1 MRNGAVKK
9 LRRIIRK
16 EIKLLRKEYLSA
28 AKASEPSEDEKQLSD
43 NYYLLEKEAKSVLNG
58 LKYITCA
65 KSDES
70 GLPVVYSAMFRLV
83 GDGNIPTFDII
94 GGKTADYDF
103 SAAEID
109 SSALML
115 RAALISK
122 ACESAEA
129 KNGTLKNVFAS
140 LNSINDIDFDG
151 LFIICGKSEKIL
163 AGDAAF
169 SVSNKETKAYFR
181 HLLAR
186 YAKKRSVT
194 EEEAAKELEERADAQ
209 NSSICGLL
217 ERSNDT
223 KNKGRALIAAE
234 IILPHLA
241 AITVCNLISAYY
253 LVIPLSILFWE
264 IIRVFVTDVIERR
277 FPVRTIPKVSSDGG
291 MPENT
296 ETLITVTSLLPNAE
310 DMNKVKEHLKQ
321 IYLSNRDE
329 KIKVCLLAD
338 YKGAKSAVCPEDE
351 ADRKAAKEMIDALN
365 RKYPE
370 RFIMLLRERVFIKSE
385 SGYAGRERKR
395 GAVEDLVK
403 YIAEKDESLFSL
415 KCGAVEG
422 IENTKYIMALDSD
435 TKLGFECVKELA
447 AAAVHPLNRP
457 VINKEKGI
465 VESGYGIFAPRT
477 EITVESAFK
486 TAFSRAAAG
495 TGGVSSYNEKTG
507 EKYQDISGSSIFS
520 GKGLIDVNAYYE
532 ILCGRFENERVLS
545 HDIVEGEFLRTAYVP
560 SAQAAEGF
568 PPNEAAYFARL
579 NRWVRGDTQNLPFLI
594 KGSASVLKGEKNSLS
609 GISRYKIFDNFR
621 RAYTPVTAFVTVLLS
636 VFMPK
641 TVSVWAVLSA
651 LLCTAAPEIPVFLNA
666 LFPVSRGSSPS
677 RYYGDAIPEVTL
689 RFTGIFLKIIMLP
702 ENAVCCIS
710 AIFKS
715 IYRMLFSK
723 KHLLEWVTAA
733 DSNKIKSKS
742 GMAKNSLPS
751 VFGFIWLVLFSD
763 WLGIAAG
770 FLFSVDLP
778 FSLLSSR
785 ESKADKDRL
794 GYLSREEIKGYAFKM
809 WRYYSEYCKADYH
822 FLPPDN
828 VQETPVFKI
837 AERTSPTNIGLMLC
851 SVLAARDMDFIT
863 SREMYETVENT
874 LGTVQGL
881 KKWHGN
887 LFNWYDIKNAQPLE
901 PLYISTVD
909 SGNFLCSLVALKEG
923 LKEYISEC
931 PELSGTVDKIEALTE
946 NTDLSVLYNSR
957 RNLFHI
963 GYDFGK
969 KELTCSYYDLLMS
982 EARMTSYYAVA
993 KKQAPKKHWAS
1004 LSRALSGV
1012 NGYYGPVSWSGTVF
1026 EYFMPYMFV
1035 PAYKNTMCCEALRF
1049 SVYCQKLRARKRG
1062 VPWGISESG
1071 YYKFDNA
1078 LNYQYKAH
1086 GVSLCALK
1094 KDADEEPV
1102 VSPYSSFLCLPFVSG
1117 DALRNLHRLL
1127 EYEVTG
1133 EFGFYEAVD
1142 FSKERCSSGDYAV
1155 VRSYMAHHIGMS
1167 LMGIDNA
1174 LFDRRMQ
1181 KRFMSDDDMRSAES
1195 LLTEKI
1201 SRQAVR
1207 LTDKERRPA
1216 YDKEKTHHNS
1226 ERETVMPSVT
1236 NPNVHILSNG
1246 EWTTVISDSGTGHA
1260 IYRMKNVLRQSRDI
1274 LTKPLGVF
1282 AFVKAKGEVMPAEKA
1297 CSRGGAEY
1305 RALFDKYSATL
1316 YADGSAFS
1324 VKTEVTVHPKLAC
1337 ELRSYTVK
1345 NLTENGIDACFCIYL
1360 EPSMATFAE
1369 DRAHTAFSKLFLTA
1383 EKDVKRST
1391 VVFNRRSRTDGDGMC
1406 CACGFIDGRNFR
1418 CNLSREEALRR
1429 PDGVFSLLKQES
1441 PKERNRGIIDV
1452 CAYIEIPFFLEA
1464 GGEKSFDFF
1473 ILAAESK
1480 SEISEKIDRLRLNP
1494 RPEKEECAES
1504 PFGVYG
1510 AASTVFPKLFY
1521 EVEKSKREKEALSR
1535 NTLSRSALWHMG
1547 ISGDN
1552 PIIYIEAGESLRSK
1566 RIKRFIEINK
1576 RLRFCGIITDLVI
1589 GVSGKSSDSIR
1600 NEADKFVKMLGDEM
1614 LAAGGSAYG
1623 GVHLI
1628 DTDTAPQDY
1637 INYLAAFACYTLN
1650 KNSDNLVLP
1659 SVEFK
1664 AVNIERVERENGENA
1679 VRNGGYEIKKAPR
1692 LPWCYAIGNSSFGT
1706 VVSDCSAGF
1715 TYALNSH
1722 ENKLTDWSNDTSYD
1736 NGSER
1741 IMIRLDGRIYDALL
1755 CSKAMFGGETAKYSA
1770 AIDGIGIVT
1779 VISVPERG
1787 MRKELNIEFY
1797 NGGDEARRLE
1807 AVYYCEPVMGRSI
1820 DENKFIKA
1828 RRVPEG
1834 VGLSNPNN
1842 TDYGGEMRITADS
1855 REAFFTFSKKEFFEG
1870 LWDASGE
1877 PAFDGCAAVGRK
1889 IILPAKRRTAVK
1901 FILSYGGC
1909 PSAAQKLANL
1919 RLPRRK
1925 IKNSIVINTGNRELD
1940 ELFNCFLPNQIID
1953 GRLFVRSGFYQ
1964 CGGAYGFRDQLQ
1976 DCLALIPI
1984 YPEYAK
1990 RQLVR
1995 CASAQF
2001 YEGDVL
2007 HWWHRIKNGK
2017 RGVRTRYSD
2026 DLLWLAYVLSQY
2038 VIMTGDRDFL
2048 KTEAA
2053 YLDGEALGR
2062 NESERY
2068 AEYPQ
2073 SAKKENMLMHAE
2085 KAVGRALRFGGHS
2098 LLLMGG
2104 GDWNDGMNSVGILGR
2119 GESVWLSEYMC
2130 MVLESMA
2137 QMYEMTDRRDDA
2149 EKYRRISEDIK
2160 TAVDKNAF
2168 SGDRY
2173 IRAFH
2178 DDGRVIGSEEC
2189 EYCKIDSLPQSFAAL
2204 CKMPDRERINTAL
2217 MTAYKE
2223 LYDRKNGIVKLL
2235 SPPFGQEEKKVG
2247 YISSY
2252 PEGLRENGGQYTHA
2266 AVWLS
2271 AALFEAG
2278 YTEEGYEILN
2288 VLNPLNKYKD
2298 EKTAQRYMTEPYYMC
2313 ADVYSAQNI
2322 EGRGGW
2328 SLYTGSAA
2336 WYYKTVYEKL
2346 LGIKMRDGRFFV
2358 SPNLPKGIKGY
2369 TARITVGERITDISV
2384 MPDGKVS
2391 VHTEDAENDGIV
2403 NLQ

>member
-1 MRNGAVKK
+1 MKNSAVKK
-9 LRRIIRK
+9 LSRIIRK
-16 EIKLLRKEYLSA
+16 EIKLTKKEYQSA
-28 AKASEPSEDEKQLSD
+28 MQAENPSEEERLLSD
-43 NYYLLEKEAKSVLNG
+43 NYYLLEKEAKSVLNS

-65 KSDES
+65 QADES
-70 GLPVVYSAMFRLV
+70 GLPRVYSAMFRLV
-83 GDGNIPTFDII
+83 RDGKLPTFDII
-94 GGKTADYDF
+94 GSKTADYDF

-109 SSALML
+109 ASALML

-122 ACESAEA
+122 ACEGVEA

-151 LFIICGKSEKIL
+151 LFPICSKSEKIL
-163 AGDAAF
+163 ADDTAF
-169 SVSNKETKAYFR
+169 SVSDKETKAYLR
-181 HLLAR
+181 QLLAQ
-186 YAKKRSVT
+186 YAKKRSIS
-194 EEEAAKELEERADAQ
+194 EEDAALELKERAMAE
-209 NSSICGLL
+209 NSGICALL
-217 ERSNDT
+217 EKSDDT
-223 KNKGRALIAAE
+223 KTKGKALIAIE
-234 IILPHLA
+234 IILPILA
-241 AITVCNLISAYY
+241 ATAVCSLISAYY
-253 LVIPLSILFWE
+253 LIIPFIVIFWE
-264 IIRVFVTDVIERR
+264 ITRVFVIDVIGRR
-277 FPVRTIPKVSSDGG
+277 FPVRTIPRVTLDGD

-296 ETLITVTSLLPNAE
+296 ETLITVTSLLPSAE
-310 DMNKVKEHLKQ
+310 NMNKVKEHLKQ
-321 IYLSNRDE
+321 IYLTNRDE

-351 ADRKAAKEMIDALN
+351 ADRNAAKEMIDGLN
-365 RKYPE
+365 REYPE
-370 RFIMLLRERVFIKSE
+370 RFMLFLRERVFIKSE
-385 SGYAGRERKR
+385 GGYSGRERKR
-395 GAVEDLVK
+395 GAIEDLVR
-403 YIAEKDESLFSL
+403 YINTKAENLFSMQ
-415 KCGAVEG
+415 CGAVDS
-422 IENTKYIMALDSD
+422 IENTKYVMALDSD
-435 TKLGFECVKELA
+435 TKLSFECVKELA
-447 AAAVHPLNRP
+447 AAAVHPLNQP

-465 VESGYGIFAPRT
+465 VERGYGIFAPKLET
-477 EITVESAFK
+477 TVESAFK
-486 TAFSRAAAG
+486 TVFSRVTAG
-495 TGGVSSYNEKTG
+495 TGGVSSYNEKNG

-520 GKGLIDVNAYYE
+520 GKGLINVSAYYE
-532 ILCGRFENERVLS
+532 ILCDRFTDERILS

-560 SAQAAEGF
+560 SAQAADSF

-579 NRWVRGDTQNLPFLI
+579 NRWVRGDTQNLPFLV
-594 KGSASVLKGEKNSLS
+594 KNSESVLKDGKNRLS
-609 GISRYKIFDNFR
+609 GISKYKIFDNFR
-621 RAYTPVTAFVTVLLS
+621 RAYTPVIAFLIILLS
-636 VFMPK
+636 VFMP
-641 TVSVWAVLSA
+641 TTASVWAVLSA
-651 LLCTAAPEIPVFLNA
+651 VLCTVAPEIPSFLNA
-666 LFPVSRGSSPS
+666 LFSFNRGSAPS

-689 RFTGIFLKIIMLP
+689 RLIGVFLKIIMLP
-702 ENAVCCIS
+702 ENTVCCLS
-710 AIFKS
+710 AILKS
-715 IYRMLFSK
+715 VYRMSVSK

-742 GMAKNSLPS
+742 GMAKNSIPS
-751 VFGFIWLVLFSD
+751 VLGFVWLALFSD
-763 WLGIAAG
+763 PLGIAVG
-770 FLFSVDLP
+770 VLFLTDLP
-778 FSLLSSR
+778 FSLFSSR
-785 ESKADKDRL
+785 ESEENKDKL

-809 WRYYSEYCKADYH
+809 WHYYSKYCNSDYN

-851 SVLAARDMDFIT
+851 SALAARDMDFIT
-863 SREMYETVENT
+863 SREMCEVVENT
-874 LGTVQGL
+874 LGTVQKL
-881 KKWHGN
+881 QKWHGN
-887 LFNWYDIKNAQPLE
+887 LFNWYDIKNAEPLE

-931 PELSGTVDKIEALTE
+931 PELSRTVDKIERLIE
-946 NTDLSVLYNSR
+946 NTDLSALYNSN

-969 KELTCSYYDLLMS
+969 KEFTESYYDLLMS

-993 KKQAPKKHWAS
+993 KKQVPKKHWAS

-1035 PAYKNTMCCEALRF
+1035 PAYKNTMCYEALRF
-1049 SVYCQKLRARKRG
+1049 SVYCQKLRAQKRE

-1086 GVSLCALK
+1086 GVSLSALK
-1094 KDADEEPV
+1094 KEAAEEPV
-1102 VSPYSSFLCLPFVSG
+1102 VSPYSTFLCLPFVG
-1117 DALRNLHRLL
+1117 KDAVKNIRELL
-1127 EYEVTG
+1127 KYEVTG
-1133 EFGFYEAVD
+1133 ECGFYEAVD
-1142 FSKERCSSGDYAV
+1142 FSKERCSSGGYAV
-1155 VRSYMAHHIGMS
+1155 VRSYMAHHVGMS

-1174 LFDRRMQ
+1174 LFDGRMQ
-1181 KRFMSDDDMRSAES
+1181 KRFMSDDDMRSAQS
-1195 LLTEKI
+1195 LLMEKI
-1201 SRQAVR
+1201 SRQAVK
-1207 LTDKERRPA
+1207 LTDKERRPV
-1216 YDKEKTHHNS
+1216 YDKEKSPSNS

-1260 IYRMKNVLRQSRDI
+1260 VYRMKNVLRQSRDI

-1282 AFVKAKGEVMPAEKA
+1282 AFVKTDGEVMPAQKA
-1297 CSRGGAEY
+1297 CSRDGREY
-1305 RALFDKYSATL
+1305 RALFDKNSASL
-1316 YADGSAFS
+1316 YAEGSAFS

-1337 ELRSYTVK
+1337 ELRKYTVK
-1345 NLTENGIDACFCIYL
+1345 NLTKNGVQAHLQIYL
-1360 EPSMATFAE
+1360 EPSMASYAE
-1369 DRAHTAFSKLFLTA
+1369 ERAHTAFSKLFVTA
-1383 EKDVKRST
+1383 EKDEERST
-1391 VVFNRRSRTDGDGMC
+1391 VVFKRRSRTDGDDMY
-1406 CACGFIDGRNFR
+1406 CACGFIDGKGFR
-1418 CNLSREEALRR
+1418 CNLSREEVLSR
-1429 PDGVFSLLKQES
+1429 PDGVFSLLRVES
-1441 PKERNRGIIDV
+1441 PKEQNRGIIDV
-1452 CAYIEIPFFLEA
+1452 CAFIEIPFSLEA
-1464 GGEKSFDFF
+1464 KGEKSFDFF
-1473 ILAAESK
+1473 ILAAGSE
-1480 SEISEKIDRLRLNP
+1480 SEISEKIDKMRLNP

-1521 EVEKSKREKEALSR
+1521 ETEKSKREKEALII
-1535 NTLSRSALWHMG
+1535 NTLSKNALWQMG

-1552 PIIYIEAGESLRSK
+1552 PIIYIETNESLRSQ
-1566 RIKRFIEINK
+1566 RIKRFVEINR

-1589 GVSGKSSDSIR
+1589 SFSGNTSDSVR
-1600 NEADKFVKMLGDEM
+1600 DEVTEFRKTLGEEM
-1614 LAAGGSAYG
+1614 LLGGNSAYG

-1628 DTDTAPQDY
+1628 DIDTVPQDCVSC
-1637 INYLAAFACYTLN
+1637 LAASACYTLN

-1664 AVNIERVERENGENA
+1664 AVNIERIKREDGVNGVKNGE
-1679 VRNGGYEIKKAPR
+1679 YEIRKAPR

-1722 ENKLTDWSNDTSYD
+1722 ENKLTDWSNDTAYD

-1741 IMIRLDGRIYDALL
+1741 ILIRLGGRVYDVIL
-1755 CSKAMFGGETAKYSA
+1755 SSRAMFGGETAKYSA
-1770 AIDGIGIVT
+1770 VIDGIGIVS

-1787 MRKELNIEFY
+1787 MRKELNLEFY
-1797 NGGDEARRLE
+1797 NGGDETRRLE
-1807 AVYYCEPVMGRSI
+1807 AVYYCEPVMGRNI
-1820 DENKFIKA
+1820 EGNKFIKA
-1828 RRVPEG
+1828 RRVPKGLE
-1834 VGLSNPNN
+1834 LSNPDN
-1842 TDYGGEMRITADS
+1842 TDYGGKMIIATDS
-1855 REAFFTFSKKEFFEG
+1855 EDSFCTLSKKEFFEG
-1870 LWDASGE
+1870 LWDSSDE

-1889 IILPAKRRTAVK
+1889 IILPAKRRTAIK

-1909 PSAAQKLANL
+1909 SSAAQKLTNL
-1919 RLPRRK
+1919 RLPQRK
-1925 IKNSIVINTGNRELD
+1925 IKNSIVINTGNKELD

-1953 GRLFVRSGFYQ
+1953 GRLFARSGFYQ

-1976 DCLALIPI
+1976 DCLALIPV
-1984 YPEYAK
+1984 YPEYAE
-1990 RQLVR
+1990 RQLAR

-2026 DLLWLAYVLSQY
+2026 DLLWLPYVLSQY
-2038 VIMTGDRDFL
+2038 VVMTGDRDFL
-2048 KTEAA
+2048 KTEVS
-2053 YLDGEALGR
+2053 YLGGETLGE
-2062 NESERY
+2062 NENERY
-2068 AEYPQ
+2068 AEYLQ
-2073 SAKKENMLMHAE
+2073 SEKKETMLMHAE
-2085 KAVGRALRFGGHS
+2085 RAVGRALRFGEHS

-2119 GESVWLSEYMC
+2119 GESVWLSEFMC

-2137 QMYEMTDRRDDA
+2137 EMYEMLARQDDA
-2149 EKYRRISEDIK
+2149 AKYRRISEDIK
-2160 TAVDKNAF
+2160 TAVDENAF

-2173 IRAFH
+2173 VRAFR
-2178 DDGRVIGSEEC
+2178 DDGRVIGSRDS
-2189 EYCKIDSLPQSFAAL
+2189 EYCKIDSLSQSFAVF
-2204 CKMPDRERINTAL
+2204 CGMPDKGRTHTAL

-2223 LYDRKNGIVKLL
+2223 LYDRENGIVKLL
-2235 SPPFGQEEKKVG
+2235 SPPFGQEEKNVG

-2252 PEGLRENGGQYTHA
+2252 PEGIRENGGQYTHA

-2271 AALFEAG
+2271 AALLEAG

-2313 ADVYSAQNI
+2313 ADVYSAKGA

-2346 LGIKMRDGRFFV
+2346 LGIKMRNGRFFV
-2358 SPNLPKGIKGY
+2358 SPHLPKEIKSY
-2369 TARITVGERITDISV
+2369 TAKITVGGKVTDISV
-2384 MPDGKVS
+2384 LPDGKVS
-2391 VHTEDAENDGIV
+2391 IQTENIKNDRFV

>member
-1 MRNGAVKK
+1 MKNSAVKK
-9 LRRIIRK
+9 LSRIIKR
-16 EIKLLRKEYLSA
+16 EIKLIKKEYLSA
-28 AKASEPSEDEKQLSD
+28 IKASDPSEEERLLAD
-43 NYYLLEKEAKSVLNG
+43 NYYLLEKEAKSVLNS

-65 KSDES
+65 QADES
-70 GLPVVYSAMFRLV
+70 GLPRVYSAMFRLIK
-83 GDGNIPTFDII
+83 DGNIPTFDII
-94 GGKTADYDF
+94 GSKTADYDF

-109 SSALML
+109 ASALML

-129 KNGTLKNVFAS
+129 RNGTLKNVFTS
-140 LNSINDIDFDG
+140 LNCVNDIDFDG
-151 LFIICGKSEKIL
+151 LFILCSRSEKIL
-163 AGDAAF
+163 ADDTAF
-169 SVSNKETKAYFR
+169 SVSDKETKAYFR
-181 HLLAR
+181 NLLAR
-186 YAKKRSVT
+186 YAKKRSIT
-194 EEEAAKELEERADAQ
+194 EEDAANELKQRAKTE
-209 NSSICGLL
+209 NIGICGLL
-217 ERSNDT
+217 EKSENT
-223 KNKGRALIAAE
+223 KAKGRALIAAE

-241 AITVCNLISAYY
+241 ALGVCSLISAYY
-253 LVIPLSILFWE
+253 LIIPLSILFWE
-264 IIRVFVTDVIERR
+264 IIRVFVTDAIERR
-277 FPVRTIPKVSSDGG
+277 FPVRTIPKVMLDGG
-291 MPENT
+291 MPEGA
-296 ETLITVTSLLPNAE
+296 ETLITVTTLLPDAE
-310 DMNKVKEHLKQ
+310 NMNKLKEHLKQ
-321 IYLSNRDE
+321 IYLANRDE

-351 ADRKAAKEMIDALN
+351 TDRKAAKEMIDGLN
-365 RKYPE
+365 SEYPE
-370 RFIMLLRERVFIKSE
+370 RFVMLLRERVFIKSE
-385 SGYAGRERKR
+385 GGYSGRERKR
-395 GAVEDLVK
+395 GAVEDLVR
-403 YIAEKDESLFSL
+403 YIVTKEDLFAL
-415 KCGAVEG
+415 CCGAVDG

-435 TKLGFECVKELA
+435 TKLGFECVKELVS
-447 AAAVHPLNRP
+447 AAVHPLNRP
-457 VINKEKGI
+457 VLNKEKGI
-465 VESGYGIFAPRT
+465 VESGYGIFTPKLET
-477 EITVESAFK
+477 TVESAFK
-486 TAFSRAAAG
+486 TVFSRVAAG
-495 TGGVSSYNEKTG
+495 TGGVSSYNEKIG
-507 EKYQDISGSSIFS
+507 ERYQDISESSVFS
-520 GKGLIDVNAYYE
+520 GKGLINVSAYYE
-532 ILCGRFENERVLS
+532 ILCGRFTDERILS
-545 HDIVEGEFLRTAYVP
+545 HDIIEGEFLRTAYIP
-560 SAQAAEGF
+560 SAQAADSF

-594 KGSASVLKGEKNSLS
+594 NNSASVLKGEKNSLS

-621 RAYTPVTAFVTVLLS
+621 RAYTPVVAFFIILLS

-651 LLCTAAPEIPVFLNA
+651 VLCVCAPEIPSFLNA
-666 LFPVSRGSSPS
+666 LFSVNRGSAPS

-689 RFTGIFLKIIMLP
+689 RLIGIFLKVIMLP
-702 ENAVCCIS
+702 ENAVCCLN
-710 AIFKS
+710 AILKS
-715 IYRMLFSK
+715 VYRMSISK

-733 DSNKIKSKS
+733 DSNKIKSKG
-742 GMAKNSLPS
+742 GMAKKSIPS
-751 VFGFIWLVLFSD
+751 VLSFVWLALFSYP
-763 WLGIAAG
+763 LGIAVG
-770 FLFSVDLP
+770 VLFLADLP

-785 ESKADKDRL
+785 ESEADKDRID
-794 GYLSREEIKGYAFKM
+794 YLSREEIKGYAFKM
-809 WRYYSEYCKADYH
+809 WHYYSKYCNADYN

-851 SVLAARDMDFIT
+851 SALAARDMDFIT
-863 SREMYETVENT
+863 SREMCGFIENT
-874 LGTVQGL
+874 LGTVQRL
-881 KKWHGN
+881 QKWHGN
-887 LFNWYDIKNAQPLE
+887 LFNWYDIKNAKPLE

-923 LKEYISEC
+923 LKEYVREC
-931 PELSGTVDKIEALTE
+931 PELTKTVNKIEKLTE

-963 GYDFGK
+963 GYDFSK
-969 KELTCSYYDLLMS
+969 KEFTDSYYDLLMS

-1035 PAYKNTMCCEALRF
+1035 PAYKNTMCYEALRF
-1049 SVYCQKLRARKRG
+1049 SVYCQKLRAQKRG

-1086 GVSLCALK
+1086 GVSLSALK
-1094 KDADEEPV
+1094 KETAEEPV
-1102 VSPYSSFLCLPFVSG
+1102 VSPYSSFLCLPFVSK
-1117 DALRNLHRLL
+1117 DALRNIHRLL

-1133 EFGFYEAVD
+1133 ECGFYEAVD
-1142 FSKERCSSGDYAV
+1142 FSKERCPSGDYAV

-1174 LFDRRMQ
+1174 LFDGRMQ
-1181 KRFMSDDDMRSAES
+1181 KRFMSDDDMKSAQS
-1195 LLTEKI
+1195 LLMEKI
-1201 SRQAVR
+1201 SRQAVK
-1207 LTDKERRPA
+1207 LTDKERRPV
-1216 YDKEKTHHNS
+1216 YGKEKSLSNS

-1260 IYRMKNVLRQSRDI
+1260 VYGMKDILRQSRDI

-1282 AFVKAKGEVMPAEKA
+1282 AFVKTKGEVMPAQKA
-1297 CSRGGAEY
+1297 CSHDGREY
-1305 RALFDKYSATL
+1305 RALFDKYCATL
-1316 YADGSAFS
+1316 YADGSVFS
-1324 VKTEVTVHPKLAC
+1324 VETEVTVHPKIAC
-1337 ELRSYTVK
+1337 ELRKYTVK
-1345 NLTENGIDACFCIYL
+1345 NLTKNDIKANLQIYF
-1360 EPSMATFAE
+1360 EPSMTSFADE
-1369 DRAHTAFSKLFLTA
+1369 RAHMAFSKLFVTA
-1383 EKDVKRST
+1383 KKDEERST
-1391 VVFNRRSRTDGDGMC
+1391 VVFNRRSRTDGEDMY
-1406 CACGFIDGRNFR
+1406 CACGFTDGKEFR
-1418 CNLSREEALRR
+1418 CNLSRDEVLTR
-1429 PDGVFSLLKQES
+1429 PDGVFSLLREES
-1441 PKERNRGIIDV
+1441 PTQQNRGIIDV
-1452 CAYIEIPFFLEA
+1452 CAFIEIPFSLEA
-1464 GGEKSFDFF
+1464 KGEKSFDFF
-1473 ILAAESK
+1473 ILAAGSE
-1480 SEISEKIDRLRLNP
+1480 SEISEKVDRLRSNP
-1494 RPEKEECAES
+1494 RPKKEECAES

-1521 EVEKSKREKEALSR
+1521 ETEKSKREKEALGR
-1535 NTLSRSALWHMG
+1535 NILSKSALWQMG

-1552 PIIYIEAGESLRSK
+1552 PIIYIETNESLRSK
-1566 RIKRFIEINK
+1566 RIKRFVEINRK
-1576 RLRFCGIITDLVI
+1576 LRFCGIITDLVI
-1589 GVSGKSSDSIR
+1589 GFSGNTSDRVRDEITEFR
-1600 NEADKFVKMLGDEM
+1600 KTLGEEM
-1614 LAAGGSAYG
+1614 LSSGGSVYG
-1623 GVHLI
+1623 GVHLVDI
-1628 DTDTAPQDY
+1628 DTVPQDC
-1637 INYLAAFACYTLN
+1637 INYLTAFACYTLN

-1664 AVNIERVERENGENA
+1664 AVNIERVRHVDGVNGIKDGE
-1679 VRNGGYEIKKAPR
+1679 YEIKKTPR

-1736 NGSER
+1736 NSSER
-1741 IMIRLDGRIYDALL
+1741 ILIRLNGRIYDVISS
-1755 CSKAMFGGETAKYSA
+1755 SKAMFGGETAKYSA
-1770 AIDGIGIVT
+1770 VIDGIGIVS

-1797 NGGDEARRLE
+1797 NGGDYARRLE
-1807 AVYYCEPVMGRSI
+1807 TVYYCEPVMGRSI
-1820 DENKFIKA
+1820 EGNKFIKA
-1828 RRVPEG
+1828 RRVPKG
-1834 VGLSNPNN
+1834 VGLSNPDNA
-1842 TDYGGEMRITADS
+1842 DYGGEMIIASDS
-1855 REAFFTFSKKEFFEG
+1855 EDAFCTFSKKRFFEG
-1870 LWDASGE
+1870 IWDDSDEAL
-1877 PAFDGCAAVGRK
+1877 FDGCAVVGRK
-1889 IILPAKRRTAVK
+1889 IILPARRRTAVK
-1901 FILSYGGC
+1901 FILSYGRRS
-1909 PSAAQKLANL
+1909 SAAQRLTTL
-1919 RLPRRK
+1919 RLPQRK
-1925 IKNSIVINTGNRELD
+1925 IKNSIVINTGNKELD
-1940 ELFNCFLPNQIID
+1940 VLFNCFLPNQIID

-1990 RQLVR
+1990 RQLAR

-2026 DLLWLAYVLSQY
+2026 DLLWLPYVLSEY

-2048 KTEAA
+2048 KTEVS
-2053 YLDGEALGR
+2053 YLDGEALGE
-2062 NESERY
+2062 NENERY
-2068 AEYPQ
+2068 AEYLQ
-2073 SAKKENMLMHAE
+2073 SRKKETMLMHAE
-2085 KAVGRALRFGGHS
+2085 KAVGRALRFGEHS

-2119 GESVWLSEYMC
+2119 GESVWLSEFMC

-2137 QMYEMTDRRDDA
+2137 EMYEMLARQDDA
-2149 EKYRRISEDIK
+2149 AKYRRISEDIK
-2160 TAVDKNAF
+2160 TAIDENAF

-2173 IRAFH
+2173 VRAFH
-2178 DDGRVIGSEEC
+2178 DDGRVIGSKDC
-2189 EYCKIDSLPQSFAAL
+2189 EYCKIDSLSQSFAVL
-2204 CKMPDRERINTAL
+2204 CEMSDKERTNTAL
-2217 MTAYKE
+2217 MTAYSE
-2223 LYDRKNGIVKLL
+2223 LYDRENGIVNLL

-2252 PEGLRENGGQYTHA
+2252 PEGIRENGGQYTHA

-2288 VLNPLNKYKD
+2288 VLNPLNKYKN
-2298 EKTAQRYMTEPYYMC
+2298 EETAKKYMTEPYYMC
-2313 ADVYSAQNI
+2313 ADVYSAQGA

-2358 SPNLPKGIKGY
+2358 SPNLPKEIKSY
-2369 TARITVGERITDISV
+2369 TARITADGKVTDISV
-2384 MPDGKVS
+2384 LPDGKVS
-2391 VHTEDAENDGIV
+2391 VHTEDIKNDRIV